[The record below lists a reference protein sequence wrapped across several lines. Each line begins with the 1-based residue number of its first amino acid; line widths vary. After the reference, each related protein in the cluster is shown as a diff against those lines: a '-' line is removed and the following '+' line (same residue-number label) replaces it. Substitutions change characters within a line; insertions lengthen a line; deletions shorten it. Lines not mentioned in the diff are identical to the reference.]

1 MSYLEQFFLIAAV
14 HLLAVASP
22 GPDFAI
28 ILKQSIRYDRRTA
41 IFTSFGIAAGIL
53 LHVTYSLVGIGLI
66 IASDERLFTALKY
79 IAASYF
85 CYIAWHGLRAKK
97 PDDNRDEFRVS
108 SSEDNKKR
116 DEFRVSSREDNKK
129 RDEFRVSSSEDNKKR
144 DEFRVSSSED
154 NKKRDAFRVS
164 NSEDNKECG
173 ELLVANNVGK
183 NNQIPTTKRAFF
195 TGFLVNG
202 LNVKATLFFVS
213 LFSVIIAPETP
224 FPIKLSYGLY
234 MTLATA
240 AWFVFLSYLLTHHRI
255 RYFLQIKG
263 YLLDRVMGGVL
274 LLLAMQLV
282 LSDIS

>member
-1 MSYLEQFFLIAAV
+1 MSNLEQFFLIASV

-41 IFTSFGIAAGIL
+41 IFTSFGIATGIL

-85 CYIAWHGLRAKK
+85 CYIAWHGLIAKK
-97 PDDNRDEFRVS
+97 PDNK
-108 SSEDNKKR
+108 SEIQVEK
-116 DEFRVSSREDNKK
+116 
-129 RDEFRVSSSEDNKKR
+129 SEVENDQAP
-144 DEFRVSSSED
+144 S
-154 NKKRDAFRVS
+154 
-164 NSEDNKECG
+164 
-173 ELLVANNVGK
+173 
-183 NNQIPTTKRAFF
+183 TKRAFI

-213 LFSVIIAPETP
+213 LFSVVIEPHTP
-224 FPIKLSYGLY
+224 FVIKLSYGLY

-240 AWFVFLSYLLTHHRI
+240 AWFVFLSYLLTHHRV

-274 LLLAMQLV
+274 LLLAVQIV

>member
-1 MSYLEQFFLIAAV
+1 MSYIEQFFLIAAV

-41 IFTSFGIAAGIL
+41 VFTSFGIATGIL

-85 CYIAWHGLRAKK
+85 CYVAWHGLRAKK
-97 PDDNRDEFRVS
+97 PETCQSESQS
-108 SSEDNKKR
+108 SNTDNKT
-116 DEFRVSSREDNKK
+116 SLLPSAKK
-129 RDEFRVSSSEDNKKR
+129 
-144 DEFRVSSSED
+144 
-154 NKKRDAFRVS
+154 
-164 NSEDNKECG
+164 
-173 ELLVANNVGK
+173 
-183 NNQIPTTKRAFF
+183 AFF
-195 TGFLVNG
+195 TGFLING

-224 FPIKLSYGLY
+224 FSIKLSYGLY

-240 AWFVFLSYLLTHHRI
+240 AWFVLLSYLLTHHRVRI
-255 RYFLQIKG
+255 FLQVKG
-263 YLLDRVMGGVL
+263 YILDRVMGAVL
-274 LLLAMQLV
+274 LLLAVQLV
-282 LSDIS
+282 LSDIN

>member
-97 PDDNRDEFRVS
+97 PDDNRNEL
-108 SSEDNKKR
+108 
-116 DEFRVSSREDNKK
+116 
-129 RDEFRVSSSEDNKKR
+129 
-144 DEFRVSSSED
+144 
-154 NKKRDAFRVS
+154 RVS